1 MLHAGVRFFTCVKN
15 LPSLLP
21 QNDGDTTGLALM
33 RLSSL
38 AEEFAARPGSSCG
51 LHFEALAALA
61 RGEDVILLTIG
72 DPDLDTMSPVVEAAV
87 SALRRGD
94 THYTEFAGRPELRR
108 AIAELH
114 DARTGIPT
122 QASQVIVGSGAQNA
136 VFSSCLALFSPGD
149 EVLVP
154 QPAYLTYAA
163 TVRASGARPIST
175 AATPGSLRF
184 NIDAMR
190 AATTERTRGVLL
202 ANPCNPTGAVLRTDE
217 MRELASLAK
226 DLDLWVISDEVYSSL
241 TYDAKHVCIAAAS
254 DMAERTVTVGSLSKS
269 HAMTG
274 WRMGWAIAPHEAA
287 LAMASLA
294 SCMHHGLP
302 GFVQAGALAA
312 LAHYDEYAMS
322 MCATFRSRRDVAL
335 GVLSQAKGLLCRKPE
350 AGMFVLVDVSGTG
363 MNSAEFARRLYHEVG
378 VAVLD
383 GAAFGDCVAGH
394 VRLSLGTAEAS
405 LIAGCERLTAFVN
418 GLNVAVAA

>member
-1 MLHAGVRFFTCVKN
+1 
-15 LPSLLP
+15 
-21 QNDGDTTGLALM
+21 M

-38 AEEFAARPGSSCG
+38 AEELAARSGSACG

-72 DPDLDTMSPVVEAAV
+72 DPDLHTMSPVVEAAV
-87 SALRRGD
+87 SALRQGD
-94 THYTEFAGRPELRR
+94 THYTEFAGRPDLRR

-114 DARTGIPT
+114 QARTGIPT

-136 VFSSCLALFSPGD
+136 IFSSCLALFSAGD

-163 TVRASGARPIST
+163 TVRASGAQPIST
-175 AATPGSLRF
+175 AAAPDSLRF

-190 AATTERTRGVLL
+190 AAATERTRGVLL
-202 ANPCNPTGAVLRTDE
+202 ANPCNPTGSVLRADE
-217 MRELASLAK
+217 IRELARLAK
-226 DLDLWVISDEVYSSL
+226 DFDLWVISDEVYSSL
-241 TYDAKHVCIAAAS
+241 TYDAEHFCIAATP

-274 WRMGWAIAPHEAA
+274 WRMGWAIAPHDAA
-287 LAMASLA
+287 LAMTSLA

-312 LAHYDEYAMS
+312 LERYNECATA

-335 GVLSQAKGLLCRKPE
+335 GILSQAKGLLCRKPE

-363 MNSAEFARRLYHEVG
+363 MNSSEFARRLYHDAG

-383 GAAFGDCVAGH
+383 GAVFGNCVAGH
-394 VRLSLGTAEAS
+394 VRLSLGATEGS
-405 LIAGCERLTAFVN
+405 LMAGCERLTAFANSLV
-418 GLNVAVAA
+418 VAVAA